1 MHGSDDTAMHGRH
14 EMDEILEVDTT
25 SLLAAGLEE
34 KLIMLYVNK
43 RATILSHMTASID
56 TLQFDQYDIGD
67 GGGGG
72 GVVVVIFLGCF

>member
-43 RATILSHMTASID
+43 RATIPHA
-56 TLQFDQYDIGD
+56 YDRIHRHTP
-67 GGGGG
+67 
-72 GVVVVIFLGCF
+72 V